1 MNTRNLCTFAHTSRV
16 SRIGIVRGFAAGWR
30 ESTSGRRTRQRTF
43 LRGCTRCSRPSLPAG
58 DRAAGERRQERFVGM
73 YMKTDFMWARE
84 HGARICLNMSQHSS
98 SQCSQC
104 SQMFTQSH
112 NTNTNVSMLFTMFT
126 NVSMFTTQSH
136 NPRLAWAL
144 ACSHNTAVSHNTA
157 QRRAQSCLSASGL
170 TVAAKWPLVL
180 APLGFGGEPWC
191 LGTAGGAR
199 KEELSGSPP
208 GAPACSQHNRQRQ
221 NSSVE

>member
-1 MNTRNLCTFAHTSRV
+1 M
-16 SRIGIVRGFAAGWR
+16 
-30 ESTSGRRTRQRTF
+30 
-43 LRGCTRCSRPSLPAG
+43 
-58 DRAAGERRQERFVGM
+58 
-73 YMKTDFMWARE
+73 
-84 HGARICLNMSQHSS
+84 
-98 SQCSQC
+98 
-104 SQMFTQSH
+104 
-112 NTNTNVSMLFTMFT
+112 FTMFT
-126 NVSMFTTQSH
+126 NVHTVTQHKHKCLNVVHNVPNVSMFTTQSH